1 MEDNNNLPVKL
12 SDVSKNLIDQIIKE
26 DDPEK
31 LEDLTKLFS
40 MNLRK
45 KNLVRI
51 NKLTDLLELIDVEAY
66 QRLADT
72 PDQIKDDDLI
82 KLMDKTQA
90 AINNLENSI
99 KEPQPLIQIQNNE
112 ITLNNSGLS
121 RDSRRNVLEAVMSIL
136 NEANNAQ
143 DVDFVEVS
151 DEEENE

>member
-1 MEDNNNLPVKL
+1 MEDNNNLQVKL